1 MSKGID
7 RRDFLRRSAG
17 AAAALSGI
25 SGGAAAAGPK
35 RAPARLKKA
44 VIYGMLPDTLP
55 MPDRFKLARDV
66 GFEGVEIS
74 PVGQADAEAMR
85 HAAEAAGIPIHS
97 VIYGGWGA
105 PMSSAD
111 EATIA
116 KGQAEIEAALRCAKW
131 AGAEGILLVP
141 AVVNASTRYVDA
153 YRRSQ
158 ANIRKLVPLAAELQ
172 ISINIEEVW
181 NNFLLSPIEFA
192 EYVSSFRSPWV
203 NAYFDVGNVVRF
215 GWPQDWIR
223 TLGKRI
229 RKVHLKDFKGG
240 PGLGIGGQWVNLGE
254 GSIDW
259 PEVKKAL
266 QEVGYAGYVTTE
278 LGGGDETYL
287 RDLVARIDRLLT
299 GS

>member
-1 MSKGID
+1 MSEEID

-17 AAAALSGI
+17 AAAALSGMAAAE
-25 SGGAAAAGPK
+25 GAAADS
-35 RAPARLKKA
+35 APARLKKA

-55 MPDRFKLARDV
+55 MADRFKLARDV
-66 GFEGVEIS
+66 GFEGVEIA
-74 PVGQADAEAMR
+74 PVGQAEAEAMR
-85 HAAEAAGIPIHS
+85 AAAQAAGIPIHS

-111 EATIA
+111 DATIA
-116 KGQAEIEAALRCAKW
+116 KGHAEIEAALRCAHW
-131 AGAEGILLVP
+131 AGADGILLVP
-141 AVVNASTRYVDA
+141 AVVNANTRYVDA

-158 ANIRKLVPLAAELQ
+158 ANIRKMEPLAAELQ
-172 ISINIEEVW
+172 VDINIEEVW

-192 EYVSSFRSPWV
+192 QYVDGFKSPRV
-203 NAYFDVGNVVRF
+203 HAYFDVGNVVRF

-229 RKVHLKDFKGG
+229 HKVHLKDFKGG
-240 PGLGIGGQWVNLGE
+240 PGLGTGGQWVNLGE

-266 QEVGYAGYVTTE
+266 QEVGYTGYVTTE
-278 LGGGDETYL
+278 LGGGDEAYL

-299 GS
+299 GA